1 MTNPRLS
8 MFCQDVMKV
17 KSGYEDDDLLFGFFV
32 LDKQSNTAEIDGDPF
47 LFILYKNAYSKI
59 KRFIFLVASV
69 RLSVRLESLLVF
81 GRF

>member
-47 LFILYKNAYSKI
+47 LNT
-59 KRFIFLVASV
+59 
-69 RLSVRLESLLVF
+69 
-81 GRF
+81 